1 MVVLA
6 VVDRQTQEPVTG
18 VELRFHATT
27 RVPSKPGG
35 GTRAEAMPR
44 DGWYRGRR
52 PTLGAFVVETR
63 RIGYQRQVALVPRCG
78 QVVDTLRIELDPAS
92 TACGPAPGTT
102 PLALACGARQP

>member
-35 GTRAEAMPR
+35 GMRAEAMPR

-52 PTLGAFVVETR
+52 PTSGAFVVETR

-78 QVVDTLRIELDPAS
+78 QVVDTLRIELDSPS
-92 TACGPAPGTT
+92 TAWGPAPGTT
-102 PLALACGARQP
+102 PPALECGARRP